1 MNANQEQG
9 GASFLH
15 GNLLRLGEQHEIA
28 IYMRDGMAWVADFK
42 DGRCK
47 VSTASAW
54 FASNQ
59 DGRVLHRMDLGS
71 ITPLPE
77 EVVERIERLHQRM
90 TKAGDHRLMSRAVAT
105 LGTGFRG
112 WLARLSA
119 PPRSTASESRNFTWS
134 A

>member
-1 MNANQEQG
+1 MNTNQEQS
-9 GASFLH
+9 GASPLR

-59 DGRVLHRMDLGS
+59 GGRVLRRMALDT
-71 ITPLPE
+71 IAPLPE
-77 EVVERIERLHQRM
+77 EVVKWIERLHQRM
-90 TKAGDHRLMSRAVAT
+90 AKASDHRLMSRAVAT
-105 LGTGFRG
+105 LVAGFRG

-119 PPRSTASESRNFTWS
+119 PPRSTASESRNFT
-134 A
+134 